1 MLKKSIS
8 ALLLVTIMV
17 WVETVPVAMFALHIW
32 HHGAMVAAS
41 EHISTHHHAG
51 HANHAC
57 CPGLRQAAT
66 APVLQ
71 FTAENQPC
79 GDEHR
84 CCFRRAP
91 LSVPAPTANQK
102 GSPDLAVIQI
112 AGIETSGDMQ
122 HSISPACPAAM
133 RAPPFPLGM
142 VLRV

>member
-8 ALLLVTIMV
+8 ALLLVTMMV

-32 HHGAMVAAS
+32 HHSAMLAVS
-41 EHISTHHHAG
+41 EHISAHQHAG

-57 CPGLRQAAT
+57 CPGLRQAA

-71 FTAENQPC
+71 FIAESQPC

-84 CCFRRAP
+84 CCFRQAP
-91 LSVPAPTANQK
+91 LSAPALAASQK
-102 GSPDLAVIQI
+102 GSPDLAAIQL
-112 AGIETSGDMQ
+112 AEIETSGDMQ
-122 HSISPACPAAM
+122 HSIAPAGPAAM